1 MTSPAADKPSF
12 FTNADAYQQFMGRYS
27 DQLAPELAGA
37 VEIAAGQRVLDVG
50 CGAGAL
56 TAVLADIV
64 GAENVA
70 GADPSEPF
78 VEAARAR
85 VPGADL
91 RVGPAESLPFEDG
104 VFDAALAQLVF
115 HFVADPPRA
124 AAEMKR
130 VTREGGR
137 VATCSWDSTGGM
149 TMLHAYWAAVRS
161 VDPAAPDDEAL
172 RFGTHPG
179 ELAAL
184 WRETGFRDVVDDS
197 ITVSARYDSFDELW
211 RAYLGGVGPIG
222 VHAQSLDAATRDKV
236 AAALHERVGS
246 PDGPFELTA
255 RAWYTAG
262 TV

>member
-27 DQLAPELAGA
+27 DQLAPELAA
-37 VEIAAGQRVLDVG
+37 AAGVAADQRVLDVG

-56 TAVLADIV
+56 TVVLADIV
-64 GAENVA
+64 GGENVT
-70 GADPSEPF
+70 GVDPSEPF
-78 VEAARAR
+78 VEAARSR
-85 VPGADL
+85 VPEADL

-104 VFDAALAQLVF
+104 AFDAALAQLVF
-115 HFVADPPRA
+115 HFVTDPALA

-130 VTREGGR
+130 VTRKGGR

-149 TMLHAYWAAVRS
+149 TMLGAYWAAVRF
-161 VDPAAPDDEAL
+161 VEPAAPDDEAL

-179 ELAAL
+179 ELAGL
-184 WRETGFRDVVDDS
+184 WRETGFRDVLDDS
-197 ITVSARYDSFDELW
+197 ITVSARYESFDELW
-211 RAYLGGVGPIG
+211 RAYLGGAGPIG
-222 VHAQSLDAATRDKV
+222 VHAQSLDEATRDKV

-246 PDGPFELTA
+246 PAGPFELTA
-255 RAWYTAG
+255 RAWCAVG